1 VRWLQRAHQRLF
13 QEPSFVPSHAKLENT
28 NALFVP
34 TPKPTKMDYVSTD
47 LSRRLIRRSSTK
59 ETKVVVGDSL
69 GRDNVEPSAPASST
83 SLQGS
88 SNRSIPGSG
97 CTPRGGFKVAP
108 RAPANGDGNVLFI
121 TPCSR
126 SLPLLPLKPEI
137 GSTCWSCC
145 GVIFRGLDEHSDKG
159 RSQTTMVALQRLKIR
174 LMQIVQPIQD
184 GLDRSR
190 EMFQPILSFVYRGR
204 V

>member
-1 VRWLQRAHQRLF
+1 MPDPVSSFRVVKRDIGSSKDRADLMYEAMDRPLPVVSLYTVYCEYRLQQNPLLEHHV
-13 QEPSFVPSHAKLENT
+13 SFEEVP
-28 NALFVP
+28 
-34 TPKPTKMDYVSTD
+34 
-47 LSRRLIRRSSTK
+47 RK
-59 ETKVVVGDSL
+59 ETKVVGLVGDSL

-145 GVIFRGLDEHSDKG
+145 GV
-159 RSQTTMVALQRLKIR
+159 
-174 LMQIVQPIQD
+174 
-184 GLDRSR
+184 
-190 EMFQPILSFVYRGR
+190 
-204 V
+204 